1 MDLERLSKIPT
12 DNNGEP
18 LLAMVRITANREK
31 IVPKEYEHLIPSED
45 ISILSLLHTPLPTI
59 FSAANVL
66 PPAENC
72 VVCDPPSWSKA
83 QFKTMQVPLRE
94 WLAGLDVA
102 IIEGWLKGVRSIE
115 HPSDTS
121 IRFPLWAGTFW
132 KMLSEVIQEQRK
144 WRRAQEWLDSLP
156 QGPETRKFQAVLCWV
171 PWKANVWILPV
182 EADQM
187 VTKVSFFAAL
197 LSDGFLAERHIDAF
211 VTHLNVEAC
220 RMKPNSPGVLVADLL
235 FANALSLHCDATV
248 SKFTS
253 CTVFGQYTAVFKQ
266 KKAYRVLLFP
276 AHVGGTKD
284 GHWVVFRVDF
294 VKREYS
300 YGE

>member
-1 MDLERLSKIPT
+1 MDLKRLSKIPT

-31 IVPKEYEHLIPSED
+31 NIPKEYEHLIPSKD
-45 ISILSLLHTPLPTI
+45 VSILSLLYTPLPTV
-59 FSAANVL
+59 FSAASVL

-72 VVCDPPSWSKA
+72 VVRDPPNWSEA
-83 QFKTMQVPLRE
+83 HLKTMQVPLGE
-94 WLAGLDVA
+94 WLAALDVA
-102 IIEGWLKGVRSIE
+102 IVEGWLKGVYSIK
-115 HPSDTS
+115 HPSDAS
-121 IRFPLWAGTFW
+121 VRFPLWVGTFW
-132 KMLSEVIQEQRK
+132 KMLSEVIQEQRA
-144 WRRAQEWLDSLP
+144 WRRAHEWLCALP
-156 QGPETRKFQAVLCWV
+156 QGLETRKFQAVLCRV
-171 PWKANVWILPV
+171 PWKVNVWILPV
-182 EADQM
+182 EADRM
-187 VTKVSFFAAL
+187 VTKASFFAAL

-211 VTHLNVEAC
+211 VTHLNIEAW
-220 RMKPNSPGVLVADLL
+220 RMKPNAPGVLVADLL
-235 FANALSLHCDATV
+235 FANTLSLHCDATV

-253 CTVFGQYTAVFKQ
+253 CTVFGQYAAVFKQ
-266 KKAYRVLLFP
+266 KKTYRILMFP